1 MRRWQQALWE
11 FLEEAN
17 NWLVGMFGTGFLGIF
32 GLILRQLY
40 KIYKE
45 KREENRLNKIA
56 FKRVIDNDAKQDKRI
71 SKLEKHNLDI
81 VEPRGQNLV
90 DAQIAGLH
98 NQIWTKSER
107 YITRGYL
114 NFGELDNFE
123 MMYHAYKNLGENHTG
138 DTLYKKVKILDIK
151 KEGILREDE
160 I

>member
-1 MRRWQQALWE
+1 LWE

-123 MMYHAYKNLGENHTG
+123 MMYQAYKNLGGNHTG
-138 DTLYKKVKILDIK
+138 DTLYQKVKILDIK

>member
-1 MRRWQQALWE
+1 MWE
-11 FLEEAN
+11 FLQEAN
-17 NWLVGMFGTGFLGIF
+17 NLLVGIFGTGFLGIL
-32 GLILRQLY
+32 GAGLRQLY
-40 KIYKE
+40 KIARE
-45 KREENRLNKIA
+45 KQEENKINKKA
-56 FKRVIDNDAKQDKRI
+56 FKRVIDNDEKQDERI
-71 SKLEKHNLDI
+71 SKLEKHNLEI

-114 NFGELDNFE
+114 NVGELDNFE
-123 MMYHAYKNLGENHTG
+123 MMYQAYKNLGGNHTG
-138 DTLYKKVKILDIK
+138 YTLYQKVKSLDIK